1 MLKLTLI
8 THQKKDDRYSRVLPE
23 VLAEQIRSGK
33 FKTKRDGE
41 TPPDVCFAIEQ
52 RKVDDEVRTVDYNAL
67 VLLELNNL
75 RSEELARQ
83 YQRQAIGIPYTWMA
97 FVGEDGR
104 SVKIVCRAQTP
115 DGTLPDEPAD
125 RQQMQLN
132 AYEWLFD
139 FYAAQLQTELDDY
152 GASLERVCRLGYD
165 PEAYIETDALPVIVS
180 TEPPMQSKKVQQT
193 ERVSDYQDE
202 SELPGKSLLASRMI
216 KFHQLLDHVM
226 EEHRLSMSAPDLY
239 AMAVI
244 EDVAQGCHEMGLP
257 EDFGLQLMKHNTLFN
272 RDPDLLDAAFKSAY
286 FKDLL
291 RKIPFK
297 DIKLAT
303 LQAYKSEAWL
313 NQHYLLRR
321 NLMTGGVEYKQN
333 DGLDRMFHPLD
344 ERAQKNMAF
353 RAMKADFDTW
363 EKDMNR
369 LLATDSI
376 PDYQPLHDYLSHLPA
391 WDGED
396 RVEALARRIDT
407 RLEAWPKWFHQWML
421 ALVAG
426 WMQKRRQTE
435 PFVPLIIGNQGLG
448 KSTFCRRLLP
458 DELLPYYTDRL
469 TVKNESELQQ
479 ALTAHALI
487 ALDDAG
493 TLSAERSLIVR
504 HITAKHPFAS
514 RMPAG
519 SSLQR
524 TGGRYA
530 SFIAATTTLHPLT
543 DFASARRFLCV
554 EARQIDCYAPIDHRQ
569 LYAQLRHELSVECR
583 RYWLTE
589 EEQDTISE
597 HNSHYIAMDDPEMMV
612 RTLFHAPADC
622 RDADFILLADVVR
635 TLSRHFAAFQY
646 GKTVNRQT
654 ARLLKLMGYQE
665 KRRMD
670 GTCFRIRMR

>member
-1 MLKLTLI
+1 MQKLTLI
-8 THQKKDDRYSRVLPE
+8 THQKNDDRYTRVLPD

-33 FKTKRDGE
+33 FKPKRKDE
-41 TPPDVCFAIEQ
+41 TAPDVCFALEQ
-52 RKVDDEVRTVDYNAL
+52 QKVQDEVRTLRYNAL

-75 RSEELARQ
+75 RTPELAQQ
-83 YQRQAIGIPYTWMA
+83 YQRQATGVPFTWMA
-97 FVGEDGR
+97 FVGRDER

-115 DGTLPDEPAD
+115 DGEIPEEPTSQ
-125 RQQMQLN
+125 QQMQRN
-132 AYEWLFD
+132 AYEQLFD
-139 FYAAQLQTELDDY
+139 IYSEQLQTQLDDF
-152 GASLERVCRLGYD
+152 GASVERLCSLGYD
-165 PEAYIETDALPVIVS
+165 PEAYIQTDALPIIVS
-180 TEPPMQSKKVQQT
+180 AEAPLTTKKQQQM

-202 SELPGKSLLASRMI
+202 DELPGKSLTASRMI
-216 KFHQLLDHVM
+216 RFHQLLDHTM

-257 EDFGLQLMKHNTLFN
+257 EDFGLQLMKQNTLFN
-272 RDPDLLDAAFKSAY
+272 RDTDLLEAAFKSAY

-297 DIKLAT
+297 DMKPST
-303 LQAYKSEAWL
+303 LLAYKSEAWL

-321 NLMTGGVEYKQN
+321 NLMTGGVEYKLN
-333 DGLDRMFHPLD
+333 DGLDRSFHPLD

-376 PDYQPLHDYLSHLPA
+376 PEYQPLHDYLAHLPA
-391 WDGED
+391 WDGTD
-396 RVEALARRIDT
+396 RVEELARRINT
-407 RLEAWPKWFHQWML
+407 NQEKWPERFHLWML
-421 ALVAG
+421 GMVAG

-435 PFVPLIIGNQGLG
+435 PFVPLIIGSQGLG

-458 DELLPYYTDRL
+458 AELQPYYNDRL
-469 TVKNESELQQ
+469 TVKNEAELQQ
-479 ALTAHALI
+479 ALSANALI

-493 TLSAERSLIVR
+493 TLSAERSLLVR
-504 HITAKHPFAS
+504 HITAKHPFVSGAS
-514 RMPAG
+514 IAAKGAIR
-519 SSLQR
+519 LF
-524 TGGRYA
+524 A
-530 SFIAATTTLHPLT
+530 SFIATTTTLHPLT

-569 LYAQLRHELSVECR
+569 LYAQLRHELSAENR
-583 RYWLTE
+583 RYWLTS
-589 EEQDTISE
+589 EEQDAISE
-597 HNSHYIAMDDPEMMV
+597 QNSHYIAMNDPELMV

-622 RDADFILLADVVR
+622 RDADFMLLADVVR

-670 GTCFRIRMR
+670 GTCFRIRLR